1 MYLKSIEV
9 YGFKSFANKIIFE
22 FHDGITGIVGPNG
35 SGKSNVA
42 DAVRWVLGEQSAK
55 QLRGA
60 KMEDVIFSG
69 TETRKPLGFA
79 YVSLTINNEDHK
91 LPIEYDEVTVA
102 RRVYRSGESE
112 YLLNGSSCRLKDV
125 QELFLDTG
133 IGKEGYSI
141 IGQGQIEKILSGKPE
156 DRRELF
162 DEAAGIVKFKKRKAA
177 AQHNLEEERLNLS
190 RIQDILSEIEKQA
203 GPLEKQSAVAREYLK
218 LRDELKG
225 LDIQLFLLENEKI
238 KEIKNQTDQKLAV
251 ATEAF
256 QTANEKSEHMK
267 EEFELLENEIEGYNH
282 SLEELKATQS
292 NNRLEQEK
300 TEGEIKVLKEQLLSI
315 KQNDAH
321 YETRLQTIAE
331 EIKAKSLEQEGY
343 IREKNELN
351 NRMDELDEKQAKD
364 ILLLEEI
371 RNRIKDDTKQTES
384 LHGEIFDFLSENSG
398 IKTNLERYET
408 ILEQNNIKKTELTQ
422 KLLRNKSEEAVI
434 DLDIQSAREGLAK
447 LCAQIEEN
455 LKQSKLSQEKLEEF
469 REKLKSI
476 EEEIQKKQQAY
487 HTSNSQLE
495 ALKNLTERYEGYG
508 NSIRKIMEKKDT
520 KGIIG
525 VVADIIKTEPKY
537 ETAVETA
544 LGGSIQNIVTDT
556 EATAKELIE
565 YLKKNKFGRA
575 TFLPLTSISAKESY
589 GQQRYLEEKG
599 VIGLAHTLVKAEERF
614 KGLLQFLLGKSL
626 VVDHI
631 DNALAIAKK
640 YNYTLRIITL
650 DGELLS
656 PGGSLS
662 GGAYKN
668 SSNLLSRRR
677 EIEDLEERIVQLKKE
692 GSELTREREALNL
705 EVQVILKELEEKKQ
719 ALQGIYLEENT
730 SKLHLSQNEK
740 KKQELGQLYEEITNE
755 INQIEGQSIELN
767 KNIKNLKEG
776 LVLNEKKSRENE
788 QKIDE
793 MSKKL
798 EEIKTSEQEVSERV
812 SSLKAEMSAFEQN
825 NQHLLENIKRVKRDL
840 EKLYEEESTIRKS
853 REESLTVHK
862 EKQDAIL
869 LDEERCKSF
878 ISEIQR
884 LEEEIKELQK
894 KKEEV
899 SVTHK
904 SFFERREELSK
915 EIINLDK
922 EIYRLNGQLERL
934 SEQLNEKMDYMW
946 EEYELT
952 LHNAIEAMDAQILK
966 EADSSYLKKRIG
978 EVKAGMKG
986 LGDVNINAI
995 EDYKNLSERFLFLK
1009 GQKEDIE
1016 KAEGTLVHIIE
1027 ELDEEMRN
1035 QFNEKFAQIRVQ
1047 FDLVFKE
1054 LFGGGRATLE
1064 LTEGEDVLEAGII
1077 ITSQPPGKKLQNM
1090 MQLSGGEKALT
1101 AISLLFAIQNL
1112 KPSPFCLLDEIE
1124 AALDDANVKRFAK
1137 YLHKLTK
1144 DTQFIIIT
1152 HRRGTMNAA
1161 DVLYGITMQEKGVST
1176 LVSVNLIENDLEK

>member
-69 TETRKPLGFA
+69 TEARKPLGFA

-112 YLLNGSSCRLKDV
+112 YLLNGNGCRLKDV

-162 DEAAGIVKFKKRKAA
+162 DEAAGIVKFKKRRAA

-190 RIQDILSEIEKQA
+190 RIQDILTEIEKQI
-203 GPLEKQSAVAREYLK
+203 GPLEQQSAVAKEYLK

-225 LDIQLFLLENEKI
+225 LDIQLFLMENEKI
-238 KEIKNQTDQKLAV
+238 NETRNQTGEKLAI
-251 ATEAF
+251 ATDAF
-256 QTANEKSEHMK
+256 QAANEKSEHLK
-267 EEFELLENEIEGYNH
+267 EEFKLLENEIEGYNN
-282 SLEELKATQS
+282 SLEELKTEQG
-292 NNRLEQEK
+292 NKRLEQEK
-300 TEGEIKVLKEQLLSI
+300 TEGEIKVLNEQLLSI

-321 YETRLQTIAE
+321 YESRLQVISE
-331 EIKAKSLEQEGY
+331 EIKVKSSEQEGY
-343 IREKNELN
+343 IKDKNELDI
-351 NRMDELDEKQAKD
+351 RIDELDEKQAKD
-364 ILLLEEI
+364 ILFLEEI
-371 RNRIKDDTKQTES
+371 RSRIKDDTKHTEN
-384 LHGEIFDFLSENSG
+384 LHGEIFEYLSENSG
-398 IKTNLERYET
+398 IKTNLQRYET

-422 KLLRNKSEEAVI
+422 KLLRNKSEEAVT
-434 DLDIQSAREGLAK
+434 DLDIQKIKENLEILRK
-447 LCAQIEEN
+447 NIEEN
-455 LKQSKLSQEKLEEF
+455 LTRTKLSQEKAAEC
-469 REKLKSI
+469 REKLKGI

-487 HTSNSQLE
+487 HTGNSQLE
-495 ALKNLTERYEGYG
+495 ALRNLTERYEGYG
-508 NSIRKIMEKKDT
+508 NSIRRIMEKKDT
-520 KGIIG
+520 QGIIG

-565 YLKKNKFGRA
+565 YLKKNKYGRA
-575 TFLPLTSISAKESY
+575 TFLPLTSISAKEIY

-599 VIGLAHTLVKAEERF
+599 VIGLANTLVKTEERF
-614 KGLLQFLLGKSL
+614 KGLMQFLLGKSL
-626 VVDHI
+626 VVDNI
-631 DNALAIAKK
+631 DNALAIARK

-677 EIEDLEERIVQLKKE
+677 EIEELEERIARIKTE
-692 GSELTREREALNL
+692 GSELAKSREELNR
-705 EVQVILKELEEKKQ
+705 EVQTVLKEMEDRKQ
-719 ALQGIYLEENT
+719 ALQEIYLEENT
-730 SKLHLSQNEK
+730 SKLHLSQYEK
-740 KKQELGQLYEEITNE
+740 KKQELGLLYEEITNE
-755 INQIEGQSIELN
+755 INQIESQSIELN
-767 KNIKNLKEG
+767 RNINALKES
-776 LVLNEKKSRENE
+776 LAQNEVRSRENE

-793 MSKKL
+793 MNRML
-798 EEIKTSEQEVSERV
+798 EEVKAEEQKVSERV
-812 SSLKAEMSAFEQN
+812 SLLRIEMSAFEQN

-840 EKLYEEESTIRKS
+840 EKLYEEENAIRKS
-853 REESLTVHK
+853 REESLSAYSQ
-862 EKQDAIL
+862 KQEAIL
-869 LDEERCKSF
+869 SDETKVKEFAAEIQSLEER
-878 ISEIQR
+878 
-884 LEEEIKELQK
+884 IKELQA

-899 SVTHK
+899 SITHK
-904 SFFERREELSK
+904 SFFDRREELSK

-922 EIYRLNGQLERL
+922 EIYRLSGQLERL
-934 SEQLNEKMDYMW
+934 EEQLNEKKDYMW

-952 LHNAIEAMDAQILK
+952 LHNAIEAMDVNVLGDIDA
-966 EADSSYLKKRIG
+966 SYVKKRIG
-978 EVKAGMKG
+978 EVKGSMKG

-1016 KAEGTLVHIIE
+1016 KAEETLMNIIQ

-1035 QFNEKFAQIRVQ
+1035 QFNEKFAQIKVQ
-1047 FDLVFKE
+1047 FDVVFKE

-1064 LTEGEDVLEAGII
+1064 LTEDEDVLEAGII